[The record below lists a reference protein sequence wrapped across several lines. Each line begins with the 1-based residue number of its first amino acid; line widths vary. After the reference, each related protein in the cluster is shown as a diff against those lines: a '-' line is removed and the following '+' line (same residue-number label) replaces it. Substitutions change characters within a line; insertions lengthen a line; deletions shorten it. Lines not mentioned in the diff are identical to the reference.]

1 MLESTPVVLSGAERF
16 LNVLFAL
23 AIIAVGA
30 IGLYTGDLLVPG
42 KRTSGPNGV
51 ALNGPSAWLMYGAMV
66 CAVYVLLAPVVAHY
80 AAASTDASYLRLAN
94 AAKGCGWLLFGLA
107 LASYVFGV

>member
-1 MLESTPVVLSGAERF
+1 MLVFPERSA

-23 AIIAVGA
+23 VIIAFGA

-51 ALNGPSAWLMYGAMV
+51 ALNGPSAWLMYGGMV
-66 CAVYVLLAPVVAHY
+66 CALYVLLAPVVGHY
-80 AAASTDASYLRLAN
+80 AAWSADVLYLRITKV
-94 AAKGCGWLLFGLA
+94 AKVCGWSLFALA
-107 LASYVFGV
+107 LVIYAFGV